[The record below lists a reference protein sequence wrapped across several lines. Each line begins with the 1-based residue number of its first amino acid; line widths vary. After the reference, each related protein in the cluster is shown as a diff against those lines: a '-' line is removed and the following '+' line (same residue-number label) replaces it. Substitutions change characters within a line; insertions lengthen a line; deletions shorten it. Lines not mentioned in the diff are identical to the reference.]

1 MRGLSYDVAA
11 IRQDFPILQRKINGR
26 PMIYMDSAATSLKP
40 RPVIEAVVSFYEQH
54 CANIHRGVH
63 LLSQEA
69 SELYEGAR
77 YKIARLLG
85 AMDREIV
92 FVRNAS
98 EALNLVARCL
108 PLQGKVL
115 TTLSEHHS
123 NLLPWGNNE
132 QVIKAKLT
140 DQGLW
145 DMADLEAKLAANNV
159 ALVAVNH
166 VSNGLGTINPVAEVH
181 ELARACGAYFL
192 VDGSQSVPH
201 MPVNVKSLDCDFL
214 AFSGHKM
221 LGPSGVG
228 VLYGRSELLEK
239 MEPFLM
245 GGDMISEVHAD
256 SYQLANIPWKFEAG
270 TPNIEGAIGLGAA
283 VDYLQSTGMA
293 NVRAHEKHLVG
304 LALEGI
310 KAIRNITL
318 YGSDSAENRGGVIT
332 FRRAGLEAHALAKL
346 LSNRYSILVRSG
358 YHCAQPLFEA
368 IGSGETCRASLYLYN
383 SEDEVTALIEALATL
398 SALV

>member
-1 MRGLSYDVAA
+1 MSYDVTAL
-11 IRQDFPILQRKINGR
+11 RQDFPILQRRINDR
-26 PMIYMDSAATSLKP
+26 PLIYLDSAATSLKP
-40 RPVIEAVVSFYEQH
+40 RQVIAAVVHFYEQH

-69 SELYEGAR
+69 SELYEEAR
-77 YKIARLLG
+77 YKVARFVG
-85 AMDREIV
+85 AMDREII
-92 FVRNAS
+92 FVRNAT

-115 TTLSEHHS
+115 TTLAEHHS
-123 NLLPWGNNE
+123 NLLPWGENE
-132 QVIKAKLT
+132 RVVKATLT
-140 DQGLW
+140 DRGLL
-145 DMADLEAKLAANNV
+145 DMDDLAAKLAANHV
-159 ALVAVNH
+159 SLVAVNH
-166 VSNGLGTINPVAEVH
+166 VSNGLGTINPVVEIGQ
-181 ELARACGAYFL
+181 LARDAGAYFL

-201 MPVNVKSLDCDFL
+201 MPVSVKSLDCDFL
-214 AFSGHKM
+214 VFSGHKM
-221 LGPSGVG
+221 LGPSGIG
-228 VLYGRSELLEK
+228 VLYGRAELLEK
-239 MEPFLM
+239 MEPFLL

-283 VDYLQSTGMA
+283 VEYLQNVGMA
-293 NVRAHEKHLVG
+293 NIRTHEKHLVG

-310 KAIRNITL
+310 KALKTISL
-318 YGSDSAENRGGVIT
+318 YGSDVAESRGGVIT
-332 FRRAGLEAHALAKL
+332 FKRAGLAAHALAKL

-383 SEDEVTALIEALATL
+383 TEEEVATLVEALATL
-398 SALV
+398 SSLV

>member
-1 MRGLSYDVAA
+1 MSYDVTAV
-11 IRQDFPILQRKINGR
+11 REDFPILQREINGR

-40 RPVIEAVVSFYEQH
+40 RQVIEAVVSFYEQH

-69 SELYEGAR
+69 SELYEEAR
-77 YKIARLLG
+77 YKVARFLG
-85 AMDREIV
+85 AMDREII
-92 FVRNAS
+92 FVRNAT
-98 EALNLVARCL
+98 EALNLVAYCL
-108 PLQGKVL
+108 PLEGKVL

-132 QVIKAKLT
+132 QVIKIKLT
-140 DQGLW
+140 DKGLW
-145 DMADLEAKLAANNV
+145 DMADLEAKLAGNNV
-159 ALVAVNH
+159 ALVAVGH
-166 VSNGLGTINPVAEVH
+166 VSNGLGTINPVAEVRK
-181 ELARACGAYFL
+181 LARGCGAYFL

-214 AFSGHKM
+214 VFSGHKM

-239 MEPFLM
+239 MKPFLR

-283 VDYLQSTGMA
+283 IDYLESVGME
-293 NVRAHEKHLVG
+293 NIRAHEKQLVG
-304 LALEGI
+304 LSLEGI
-310 KAIRNITL
+310 KAIKNITL
-318 YGSDSAENRGGVIT
+318 YGTESAENRGGIIT
-332 FRRAGLEAHALAKL
+332 FKRAGLEAHALAKL

-368 IGSGETCRASLYLYN
+368 IGSGKTCRASLYLYN
-383 SEDEVTALIEALATL
+383 TQEEVVALLEALTALSL
-398 SALV
+398 LV

>member
-1 MRGLSYDVAA
+1 MSYN
-11 IRQDFPILQRKINGR
+11 ICEFRKDFPILQRRINGR
-26 PMIYMDSAATSLKP
+26 SMIYMDSAATSLKP
-40 RPVIEAVVSFYEQH
+40 RQVIEAVVSFYEQH
-54 CANIHRGVH
+54 CASIHRGVH

-77 YKIARLLG
+77 YKIARFIG
-85 AMDREIV
+85 AMDREII
-92 FVRNAS
+92 FVRNAT

-115 TTLSEHHS
+115 TTLGEHHS
-123 NLLPWGNNE
+123 NLLPWGDNE

-140 DQGLW
+140 DKGLW
-145 DMADLEAKLAANNV
+145 DMEDLEAKLAANNV
-159 ALVAVNH
+159 ALVAVGH
-166 VSNGLGTINPVAEVH
+166 VSNGLGIINPVEEVGK
-181 ELARACGAYFL
+181 LARACGAYFL

-239 MEPFLM
+239 MDPLLL

-283 VDYLQSTGMA
+283 IDYLESVGME
-293 NVRAHEKHLVG
+293 NIRAHEKQLVG
-304 LALEGI
+304 LSLEGI
-310 KAIRNITL
+310 KAIKNITL
-318 YGSDSAENRGGVIT
+318 YGTESAENRGGIIT
-332 FRRAGLEAHALAKL
+332 FKRAGLEAHALAKL

-383 SEDEVTALIEALATL
+383 TQEEVATLVEALATL
-398 SALV
+398 SSLV